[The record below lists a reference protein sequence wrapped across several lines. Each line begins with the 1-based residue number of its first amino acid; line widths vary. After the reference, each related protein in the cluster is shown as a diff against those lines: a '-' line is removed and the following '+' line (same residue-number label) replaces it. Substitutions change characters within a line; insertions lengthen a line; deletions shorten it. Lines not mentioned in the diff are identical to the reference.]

1 MGVATLCAM
10 LCARS
15 AGAIT
20 VDTCL
25 SRKLGD
31 VGRSVALRATCEA
44 RNAAHP
50 DVMGLKACLDKME
63 ARFAGADAPAN
74 GQFERLEQALTCLTT
89 GDQTS
94 LDDAISTYVDDLD
107 AQVGNTGTPSKC
119 DSAKLICVGR
129 YVAAVLACQVRAA
142 AKTGSVDP
150 ACLSKESTRLTD
162 GQRGCLDRAETAARA
177 CSVTSDAADLEDGA
191 DAFVAAT
198 LCALDPASCAAPT
211 ATPRS
216 ATVSPN
222 LPTSTLAGTPTPTTT
237 ASRTATP
244 PRTATPTP
252 PPAPTITPS
261 AGPTATVTPTRTAT
275 PTPSATPTRTA
286 TRTPTTTATPAPTGS
301 PNPSD
306 PEQICVDEINRHR
319 ASIGLGP
326 LVRWTAAETCVDGES
341 QHDSQTGTPHSA
353 FGQCS
358 EWAQNECPGWPGP
371 AATMIPQ
378 CLQAMWNEGP
388 GQDYATHGHYIN
400 MTNPSYTKVACG
412 FFTTTSGAVWAAQ
425 DFQ

>member
-1 MGVATLCAM
+1 MGVATLCVM
-10 LCARS
+10 LCARPAS
-15 AGAIT
+15 AIT

-44 RNAAHP
+44 RDAAHP
-50 DVMGLKACLDKME
+50 DAASLKACLDKMQ
-63 ARFAGADAPAN
+63 ARFAGTDAPAD
-74 GQFERLEQALTCLTT
+74 GQFERLERTLTCLTT

-94 LDDAISTYVDDLD
+94 LDDAIVAYVDDLD

-119 DSAKLICVGR
+119 DSAKLVCVGR
-129 YVAAVLACQVRAA
+129 YVAGVIACHMRAA

-150 ACLSKESTRLTD
+150 ACLSKETTRLTD
-162 GQRGCLDRAETAARA
+162 GRRGCLDRAETAARA
-177 CSVTSDAADLEDGA
+177 CSVTGDAADLEDGA
-191 DAFVAAT
+191 DAFVAAA
-198 LCALDPASCAAPT
+198 LCALDPASCGAPT
-211 ATPRS
+211 ATPRP
-216 ATVSPN
+216 ATATPKQ
-222 LPTSTLAGTPTPTTT
+222 PTATLAGTPTPTTT

-244 PRTATPTP
+244 LRTATPSPTP
-252 PPAPTITPS
+252 TRTITPS
-261 AGPTATVTPTRTAT
+261 AGPTVTGTPTRT
-275 PTPSATPTRTA
+275 PTPTRTA
-286 TRTPTTTATPAPTGS
+286 TRTPTPTATRTPTPAPTGS
-301 PNPSD
+301 PNPND

-326 LVRWTAAETCVDGES
+326 LARWTAAETCVDGES
-341 QHDSQTGTPHSA
+341 QHDSQTGTAHSA

-388 GQDYATHGHYIN
+388 GQDFATHGHYIN
-400 MTNPSYTKVACG
+400 MTNPNYTKVACG